1 MTTFQKINI
10 VMSVAILL
18 VFSSATMAWSWTTSW
33 EEVKQ
38 DVKASGEK
46 LEAGVKQAGD
56 KLEQGFKQGMEGV
69 EKGIDKLEQG
79 FKQGMEG
86 VEKGIDKLEQGF
98 KQGMEGVEKGIDDLE
113 AKIPEWIQNVEDG
126 LQKGGEKIGQVLRQ
140 IDEKIDRSGKGCGSG
155 LTTKIV
161 KDNWL
166 MFDFTS
172 ACETHDQCYER
183 CNSSRKACDTDFFTQ
198 LQQACPSQEEERVKY
213 QICSEITKLYWYTV
227 SKTGNSAW
235 TKAQTTCR

>member
-1 MTTFQKINI
+1 MTIFKKINFFMI
-10 VMSVAILL
+10 VFILF

-46 LEAGVKQAGD
+46 LEAGVKQAGEKLEQGFKQGIKGVENGID
-56 KLEQGFKQGMEGV
+56 ELEQGFKQGMEGV
-69 EKGIDKLEQG
+69 EKGIDN
-79 FKQGMEG
+79 
-86 VEKGIDKLEQGF
+86 
-98 KQGMEGVEKGIDDLE
+98 LE
-113 AKIPEWIQNVEDG
+113 AKIPVWVQNVEDG
-126 LQKGGEKIGQVLRQ
+126 LQKGGEKIGNVLRQ

-172 ACETHDQCYER
+172 ACETHDQCYGL
-183 CNSSRKACDTDFFTQ
+183 CNGSRKACDTDFFTH
-198 LQQACPSQEEERVKY
+198 LQQACPSQKTERVQY
-213 QICSEITKLYWYTV
+213 QICSEIAKLYWYTV
-227 SKTGNSAW
+227 SKTGDSAW
-235 TKAQTTCR
+235 KKAQTNCR

>member
-1 MTTFQKINI
+1 
-10 VMSVAILL
+10 
-18 VFSSATMAWSWTTSW
+18 
-33 EEVKQ
+33 
-38 DVKASGEK
+38 
-46 LEAGVKQAGD
+46 
-56 KLEQGFKQGMEGV
+56 
-69 EKGIDKLEQG
+69 
-79 FKQGMEG
+79 
-86 VEKGIDKLEQGF
+86 
-98 KQGMEGVEKGIDDLE
+98 MEGVEKGIDDLE
-113 AKIPEWIQNVEDG
+113 AKIPEWIQNMEDG
-126 LQKGGEKIGQVLRQ
+126 LQKGGEQVGQVLRQ

-166 MFDFTS
+166 MFDFSS
-172 ACETHDQCYER
+172 ACEAHDQCYER

-213 QICSEITKLYWYTV
+213 QICNEIAKLYWYTV